1 MAVAARDTSP
11 ARIAGFAFVILFH
24 AALIYA
30 LVTGLAYRAVEVAP
44 VPIAA
49 KIIDATKPQPP
60 PLPPPPPDFQPPPP
74 PFVPPPEVEIAKP
87 PPPPAAP
94 STAITSVTTVRPPP
108 APAPAPPHEAV
119 TVQPHVDAAAS
130 HEPDYPPVSRRL
142 GEQGTV
148 IIEVLVD
155 AGGHAVE
162 AKLVQSSGFPRLDQA
177 ALDGVKTNYRFVPGT
192 IDGAPQPMRYAF
204 RFTWKLQ

>member
-1 MAVAARDTSP
+1 M
-11 ARIAGFAFVILFH
+11 
-24 AALIYA
+24 
-30 LVTGLAYRAVEVAP
+30 AP

-49 KIIDATKPQPP
+49 TIIDATKPQPP
-60 PLPPPPPDFQPPPP
+60 QLPPPPPDFQPPPP
-74 PFVPPPEVEIAKP
+74 PFVPPPEVQIAKP
-87 PPPPAAP
+87 PPPLAAP

-119 TVQPHVDAAAS
+119 TVLPHVDAAAS

-162 AKLVQSSGFPRLDQA
+162 AKLVQSSGFARLDQA

-192 IDGAPQPMRYAF
+192 IDGKPQPMRYTF